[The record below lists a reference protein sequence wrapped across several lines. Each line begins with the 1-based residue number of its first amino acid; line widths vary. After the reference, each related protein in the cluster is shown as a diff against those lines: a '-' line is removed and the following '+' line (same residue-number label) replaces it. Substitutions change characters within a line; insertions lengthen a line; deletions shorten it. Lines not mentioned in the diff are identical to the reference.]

1 MNAIVKFTGAG
12 KQFQG
17 QWALRE
23 VDLELPA
30 GEVSA
35 IVGESGSG
43 KSTLLQ
49 LINGVFQPDAGEVRV
64 FDAPIPRSDTYRFRR
79 RIGYAV
85 QGAGL
90 FPHLNVFDNVTLVAR
105 LEGWNADRLN
115 ARFGR
120 LLQMVGLTADLCDRH
135 PHELSGG
142 QQQRVGLCRAFMMH
156 PELLLLDEPFSA
168 VDPLTRADI
177 HQEFTAMQRLEATS
191 AVMVTHDMGEAVK
204 LASYLVIVHA
214 GRILREGRTA
224 EVMQNP
230 GDPRVTRLFEGLA

>member
-1 MNAIVKFTGAG
+1 MSAIVSFTATG
-12 KQFQG
+12 KQFDG
-17 QWALRE
+17 HWVLRD

-35 IVGESGSG
+35 VVGESGSG

-49 LINGVFQPDAGEVRV
+49 LINGVYHPDAGQVRV
-64 FDAPIPRSDTYRFRR
+64 FDAPIPAAGTYRFRR

-90 FPHLNVFDNVTLVAR
+90 FPHLSVFDNTTLVAR
-105 LEGWNADRLN
+105 LEGWTADKLH
-115 ARFGR
+115 ARFEQ
-120 LLQMVGLTADLCDRH
+120 LLQMVGLPMSVKERH

-177 HQEFTAMQRLEATS
+177 HREFAAMQQAEQTS

-214 GRILREGRTA
+214 GRIIRQGATA
-224 EVMQNP
+224 EVMKSP
-230 GDPRVTRLFEGLA
+230 GDPQVARLFEGVS

>member
-1 MNAIVKFTGAG
+1 MSAIVKLKGAG

-17 QWALRE
+17 NWALRE
-23 VDLELPA
+23 IDLELPR

-49 LINGVFQPDAGEVRV
+49 LINGVYQADAGEVRV

-105 LEGWNADRLN
+105 LDGWSADELN
-115 ARFGR
+115 ARFKQ
-120 LLQMVGLTADLCDRH
+120 LLQMVGLSADLRDRH

-142 QQQRVGLCRAFMMH
+142 QQQRVGLCRAFMMR
-156 PELLLLDEPFSA
+156 PDLLLLDEPFSA

-177 HQEFTAMQRLEATS
+177 HQEFTSMQRLEATS

-214 GRILREGRTA
+214 GRIVRKGQTA
-224 EVMQNP
+224 AVTQNP
-230 GDPRVTRLFEGLA
+230 GDPRVARLFEGLA